1 MPPMKAKLAD
11 MKITSFPKPKT
22 LLTLELLGVDFSE
35 AFDRLKDKLLT
46 VTIKPAHRHRSL
58 DANAYAWALMDK
70 LADALTVSRA
80 KPYRKEDVYR
90 AAIRD
95 IPGVSETLIVEA
107 SAVARFRAGWAH
119 NGLGWQS
126 EVLPSAYPG
135 YVTVILYY
143 GSSSYDTRQMGA
155 LLDYL
160 IALGQELGVPTDT
173 PEQVEK
179 YKYYWAQAQA
189 ERKKS

>member
-1 MPPMKAKLAD
+1 MKTMPARLVDLKIRQYPKAQ
-11 MKITSFPKPKT
+11 T
-22 LLTLELLGVDFSE
+22 LLTLDIKGDIAEE
-35 AFDRLKDKLLT
+35 YDRLKDKEVT
-46 VTIKPAHRHRSL
+46 VTIQPKSRHRSL
-58 DANAYAWALMDK
+58 DANAYAWKLMDQ
-70 LADALTVSRA
+70 LADALTVKRA
-80 KPYRKEDVYR
+80 KPFTAVDVYR
-90 AAIRD
+90 DAILQ
-95 IPGVSETLIVEA
+95 IPGVSERLLVQDAAVE
-107 SAVARFRAGWAH
+107 RLRRGWEH
-119 NGLGWQS
+119 NGIGWQS

-189 ERKKS
+189 ERK